1 MSATFRPRASGG
13 AIRRREPASAAT
25 AVLPQQADFAVPI
38 RSAAVAA
45 LLLYAMLVVLYPP
58 ALTGRISI
66 PTAPTSIIDVF
77 DLAMAG
83 TMPTWLLFPVDIGSG
98 EGTARAAAALMLF
111 TAAATR

>member
-1 MSATFRPRASGG
+1 MSATLRPRASGEV
-13 AIRRREPASAAT
+13 IRGREPASAAT
-25 AVLPQQADFAVPI
+25 AALPQQADFAVPI

-77 DLAMAG
+77 DLAMTG
-83 TMPTWLLFPVDIGSG
+83 TMPTWLLFPVDIGIG
-98 EGTARAAAALMLF
+98 EGTARLTAALVHLVS
-111 TAAATR
+111 TATR